1 MHIAMIGTTAA
12 SHVYPSLAL
21 IKELVAR
28 KHRVSYTVGEP
39 LAGLVEPTGAED
51 SRPTTLPTPQKNQ
64 TLTPRTTHERSRL
77 TPSWWPSEHVTSLR

>member
-1 MHIAMIGTTAA
+1 MHIAMIGTTAP

-28 KHRVSYTVGEP
+28 KHRVSYTTGEP

-51 SRPTTLPTPQKNQ
+51 SRPTTPPTQQKPNPH
-64 TLTPRTTHERSRL
+64 TPNH
-77 TPSWWPSEHVTSLR
+77 P